1 MAKFSGAKAQV
12 FMDSMNNSSILNG
25 TGTNQTVAGRK
36 YFVIS
41 KSTGTPAS
49 SIPVQAGTFFI
60 APRTGTQLTLR
71 VGDRLLAINEERF
84 CKTSASFEFSQG
96 SIDVSDDCDQG
107 ANILDG
113 IVTFSG
119 SLAGLFRYDD
129 LTGEFDNCTEAV
141 LNRFINIVEDNGSG
155 VYSVTP
161 RDDTNMYI
169 LVCLNSGGTTGTF
182 ENWLFCPIV
191 LTSFSLSLGNTDAQ
205 SKDLSFSKGEGQ
217 PVLYK
222 LRRA

>member
-12 FMDSMNNSSILNG
+12 FMDSFNDTSIING
-25 TGTNQTVAGRK
+25 TGTNMTTAGQK

-41 KSTGTPAS
+41 KSSSTPAS

-60 APRTGTQLTLR
+60 APRGGTQLTLR
-71 VGDRLLAINEERF
+71 VGDRLLAVNEERF
-84 CKTSASFEFSQG
+84 CKTTASFEFSQG
-96 SIDVSDDCDQG
+96 NIDVSDDCAPG

-129 LTGEFDNCTEAV
+129 ITMEFDNVTEAV
-141 LNRFINIVEDNGSG
+141 INRFVNIVEDNGAG
-155 VYSVTP
+155 VYRVTP

-169 LVCLNSGGTTGTF
+169 LTLLNSGGKTGSY

-222 LRRA
+222 LMK